1 MPGDVAKRSL
11 DIVLSAAALIV
22 LLPVLLAAA
31 VAVRLS
37 SEGPVFYRANRV
49 GVGGRPF
56 TMLKFRTMHV
66 NHGGHVITAQNDP
79 RVFPVGAVLRKTKID
94 ELPQLLNVLV
104 GQMSIV
110 GPRPEDPKIVDEH
123 YTELQRETLNVRPG
137 LSSPGSL
144 YYYAYGEQLL
154 DTDDPE
160 RAYVERLLSVKL
172 ALDLVYVREASLAYD
187 VNVIL
192 RTIVV
197 LVQIVFGK
205 DDFPEPPELARARE
219 VYGFL

>member
-1 MPGDVAKRSL
+1 MSGDVAKRSL

-37 SEGPVFYRANRV
+37 SEGPVFYRAKRV

-123 YTELQRETLNVRPG
+123 YTDLQRETLNVRPG

-144 YYYAYGEQLL
+144 YYYAHGEQLL
-154 DTDDPE
+154 NTDDPE

-197 LVQIVFGK
+197 LVQIVLGK
-205 DDFPEPPELARARE
+205 DDFPEPPEMARARE

>member
-1 MPGDVAKRSL
+1 VAKRLL
-11 DIVLSAAALIV
+11 DVILSGAALVV
-22 LLPVLLAAA
+22 LLPLLLVAG

-37 SEGPVFYRANRV
+37 SPGPMFYRAKRV
-49 GVGGRPF
+49 GLHGRPF
-56 TMLKFRTMHV
+56 TMLKFRTMHM

-94 ELPQLLNVLV
+94 ELPQLLNVLF

-123 YTELQRETLNVRPG
+123 YTDLQRETLNVRPG

-144 YYYAYGEQLL
+144 YYYAFGEQLL

-187 VNVIL
+187 VNVIV

-197 LVQIVFGK
+197 LAQIVIGK
-205 DDFPEPPELARARE
+205 EDFPEPPEMAKARE

>member
-37 SEGPVFYRANRV
+37 SEGPVFYRAKRV

-94 ELPQLLNVLV
+94 ELPQLLNVLF

-123 YTELQRETLNVRPG
+123 YTDLQRETLNVRPG

-144 YYYAYGEQLL
+144 YYYAFGEQLL

-197 LVQIVFGK
+197 LVQIVLGK
-205 DDFPEPPELARARE
+205 DDFPEPPEMARARE